1 MCLSLFMLILF
12 ITGCQD
18 RNTMNGPLYP
28 GRPLNIGVI
37 GDAPDVR
44 ETTVTFMPLTL
55 NELEKNS
62 DKLAGQF
69 DAVFITKDYFR
80 EASEQKYKEAYKKS
94 GIPILFIKLD
104 KLGVA
109 YTLNDLTYD
118 DVPDAINKSLATG
131 IYYAS
136 AAKEATQWEFGLY
149 NDVEN
154 NTNVKS
160 AYSGIFSFIE
170 KRRLQN

>member
-1 MCLSLFMLILF
+1 MLILF

-62 DKLAGQF
+62 DKLARQF

-104 KLGVA
+104 KLVFG
-109 YTLNDLTYD
+109 YGDNKLTYD
-118 DVPDAINKSLATG
+118 EMPNVLRNTLAGG
-131 IYYAS
+131 IYYAPGT
-136 AAKEATQWEFGLY
+136 KEVTQWEFGLY

-154 NTNVKS
+154 ETNVKTT
-160 AYSGIFSFIE
+160 YSTIFKTIE
-170 KRRLQN
+170 QKRIGD